1 LHRAEPSVAGTD
13 VGIGN
18 AIVEV
23 IARAGDADIAL
34 SAGSPAV
41 ATAGLSAR

>member
-1 LHRAEPSVAGTD
+1 VAGTD

-18 AIVEV
+18 GIGEV
-23 IARAGDADIAL
+23 IARADDGGIAL

-41 ATAGLSAR
+41 AAAGLSAR